1 MRRFKNKDNI
11 NTLLNIDSVFGE
23 YEGHVLPIVLTI
35 VAAAVPI
42 FFWLVLLQGTFIK
55 FWWVLVFDL
64 LWTGRWALILIGKE
78 KTKMQMYTQQREDA
92 YKSADELV
100 HITHIHDN
108 GLIEYDNGQ
117 VALLISGFLKGYL
130 TDDKLSVNMESF
142 MNELDVWNWDLFLHN
157 TVDEVLCE
165 NDLPRL
171 RRYSD
176 KQVIADRIEFY
187 NYQDEWSRTHTSL
200 YRVTFLVTCA
210 KYAWKRMQ
218 SHMEELISSEVA
230 LMFNE
235 VAIMDYD
242 GVVDLLNRDICG
254 FVDITN
260 MLLKKY
266 NNDEYYGSK
275 VMWYDDKVPDNLVVP
290 KESPD
295 LDERRQ

>member
-35 VAAAVPI
+35 AAAAVPI
-42 FFWLVLLQGTFIK
+42 FIWLFLLQGTFIR
-55 FWWVLVFDL
+55 FWWVLIFDA

-78 KTKMQMYTQQREDA
+78 RIKMQMYMQQRQDA

-100 HITHIHDN
+100 HIQHIHED

-117 VALLISGFLKGYL
+117 VAYIISGFIKGYL
-130 TDDKLSVNMESF
+130 TDDKLSVDMENF
-142 MNELDVWNWDLFLHN
+142 MNELDVWNWDMLMHN

-165 NDLPRL
+165 NDLPKL
-171 RRYSD
+171 KRYTD
-176 KQVIADRIEFY
+176 KEVIKERIEFY

-200 YRVTFLVTCA
+200 YRMSFLVTAA
-210 KYAWKRMQ
+210 KYNWKKMR
-218 SHMEELISSEVA
+218 SHLDELVSSEMA

-235 VAIMDYD
+235 IEILDYD
-242 GVVDLLNRDICG
+242 GVIDLLNRDICG

-260 MLLKKY
+260 MLIKKY
-266 NNDEYYGSK
+266 DNEEYHKSK
-275 VMWYDDKVPDNLVVP
+275 VLWYDDKIPESATEGREESNL
-290 KESPD
+290 ED
-295 LDERRQ
+295 RRQ